1 MKNQIKMGV
10 VLSYCI
16 MIVQNLITIFLT
28 PIILRILGKSEYGL
42 YQLVFSTV
50 SYLSLL
56 SFGFG
61 SAYMRFY
68 SKSRVSNDENAVS
81 KLNGMFMTVFFII
94 SILSLF
100 FGMILVLN
108 VENIF
113 KNSLTIQEISTARI
127 LMILMVFNIAISF
140 PSSVFDSFVTA
151 QEKFIFQ
158 KLLIL
163 IQNIANP
170 ILTLPLLLMGYK
182 SIALV
187 LVSTVLTLLK
197 AFVNSYYCLRK
208 LNMTFVFGHMDL
220 SLFKE
225 IAVFSS
231 YIFLNIIVDQIN
243 WSVDKFLIGMISG
256 TTAVAIYSIGGQI
269 NSLFMNLS
277 CAVSNV
283 FIPKVNKMIIEN
295 VDDVYLTKLFT
306 KIGRIQF
313 MILCLVLCGFVIL
326 GKYFLFIWAGNGYED
341 SYYIAIVLIIPV
353 TVPLIQNIGIEIQR
367 AKNQHKF
374 RSIVYFVIA
383 LVNVIISIPLIMFF
397 GEIGAAI
404 GTAIGITVGNI
415 ILMNWYYHKYV
426 GIDILYFWK
435 SIASLLPSILIAF
448 TLTYILSTMIKV
460 NTILNFLFIGI
471 VLIVIYCIFLY
482 TMGMNG
488 EEKKIVKS
496 LLNK

>member
-488 EEKKIVKS
+488 EEKK
-496 LLNK
+496 

>member
-341 SYYIAIVLIIPV
+341 SYYIALVLIIPV

-374 RSIVYFVIA
+374 RSIVYFVMA

>member
-341 SYYIAIVLIIPV
+341 SYYIALVLIIPV

-374 RSIVYFVIA
+374 RSIVYFVMA

-482 TMGMNG
+482 TMGMKKKK
-488 EEKKIVKS
+488 KKIVKS